1 MLDARLEQRFTHFCG
16 QIVELALFFR
26 PFRGAGA
33 WSGNLAV
40 GLALGGLGLPPLPRS
55 AGHMG
60 QNGGVYDKEF
70 AGCGAEV
77 LFQF

>member
-16 QIVELALFFR
+16 QIVELAVFFW

-40 GLALGGLGLPPLPRS
+40 GLALEGQGLPPLPRS
-55 AGHMG
+55 AGHIG
-60 QNGGVYDKEF
+60 QNGGVGNEEL
-70 AGCGAEV
+70 AGCGAEE
-77 LFQF
+77 LFQC